1 MSETSLEGGVQLP
14 QGENS
19 GSMIRLLQANLGRQ
33 VAAEFW
39 VGTYEIIV
47 KRGILT
53 AVSENYL
60 ILYDDENQTDIVCD
74 FYSLRFVTFCAA
86 GARTDAGESGGT
98 AETAS
103 ADTSA
108 SSAGAQAASAMLRPH
123 AQAALNYTRRKSRKL
138 E

>member
-1 MSETSLEGGVQLP
+1 MSEISLEGSVQLP

-39 VGTYEIIV
+39 VGSYEIIV
-47 KRGILT
+47 KCGILT

-60 ILYDDENQTDIVCD
+60 ILYDTESQTDIVCD
-74 FYSLRFVTFCAA
+74 FYSLRFVTFCTA
-86 GARTDAGESGGT
+86 GARTDAGET
-98 AETAS
+98 LPEAS
-103 ADTSA
+103 APVETQAVSA
-108 SSAGAQAASAMLRPH
+108 ATRPH

>member
-1 MSETSLEGGVQLP
+1 MSEISLEGSVQLP

-39 VGTYEIIV
+39 VGSYEIIV
-47 KRGILT
+47 KCGILT

-60 ILYDDENQTDIVCD
+60 ILYDTESQTDIVCD
-74 FYSLRFVTFCAA
+74 FYSLRFVTFCTA
-86 GARTDAGESGGT
+86 GARTDAGETTDAAQTTPPEASTSIGT
-98 AETAS
+98 
-103 ADTSA
+103 
-108 SSAGAQAASAMLRPH
+108 QAASAATRPH

>member
-1 MSETSLEGGVQLP
+1 MSEISLEGSVQLP

-19 GSMIRLLQANLGRQ
+19 GSMIRLLQTNLGRQ
-33 VAAEFW
+33 VTAEFW
-39 VGTYEIIV
+39 VGSYEIIV
-47 KRGILT
+47 KCGILT

-60 ILYDDENQTDIVCD
+60 ILYDTESQTDIVCD

-86 GARTDAGESGGT
+86 GARTDAGET
-98 AETAS
+98 ADAAQTTLPEASTPIGMQAFSTA
-103 ADTSA
+103 T
-108 SSAGAQAASAMLRPH
+108 RPH

>member
-1 MSETSLEGGVQLP
+1 MSETGLGGNVQLP

-39 VGTYEIIV
+39 VGSYEIIV
-47 KRGILT
+47 KCGILT

-60 ILYDDENQTDIVCD
+60 ILYDAENQTDIVCD
-74 FYSLRFVTFCAA
+74 FYSLRFLTFCAA
-86 GARTDAGESGGT
+86 GARNGAGESGESS
-98 AETAS
+98 ETPS
-103 ADTSA
+103 PDTSA
-108 SSAGAQAASAMLRPH
+108 SAGTQTVSAIPRPR
-123 AQAALNYTRRKSRKL
+123 AQAALNYTRRKTRKL